1 MKILM
6 GYDGSECAEAAITD
20 LGRAGLP
27 PAVDLRIV
35 SVSETVLPPPLSY
48 TLPSAGAIELQKLL
62 EGQARELA
70 AQAAGRIQLD
80 FPTWKIEVVAHPG
93 SPANALIG
101 LADEWQ
107 PDLIIVGSHGR
118 SGLGRLILGSV
129 SQTVLN
135 EAHTSVRIARAGAEP
150 VPPTGP
156 VRIIVGID
164 GSAIA
169 EAAVAAIAARHWPAG
184 SRVCLLNADFNVSP
198 MAAEYVLKAIASW
211 IAEERARV
219 AHSVEQARQ
228 TLESAGL
235 TVEVVVKPGEPKELL
250 LREAESWQADTIFVG
265 AKNLTH
271 GGRLRLGSVSA
282 AIAARAHCTVEV
294 VRIPRHA

>member
-1 MKILM
+1 MKVLM
-6 GYDGSECAEAAITD
+6 AYDGSECAEAAITD

-27 PAVDLRIV
+27 PTVDLRIV

-48 TLPSAGAIELQKLL
+48 TLPSPGAVELQKLL
-62 EGQARELA
+62 EEQARDLA
-70 AQAAGRIQLD
+70 EQAAGRIHLV
-80 FPTWKIEVVAHPG
+80 FPDWKIEVVAHPG
-93 SPANALIG
+93 SPANAIIG
-101 LADEWQ
+101 LADEWH

-135 EAHTSVRIARAGAEP
+135 EAHTSVRVARAGAND
-150 VPPTGP
+150 VVSSGP

-184 SRVCLLNADFNVSP
+184 SRVCLLNADFNVSAF
-198 MAAEYVLKAIASW
+198 AAEHVLTAIANW
-211 IAEERARV
+211 IAEERVRV

-228 TLESAGL
+228 TLEAAGL
-235 TVEVVVKPGEPKELL
+235 LVEVVVKPGDPKELL
-250 LREAESWQADTIFVG
+250 LREAEAWQADTIFVG

-294 VRIPRHA
+294 VRRPRQS